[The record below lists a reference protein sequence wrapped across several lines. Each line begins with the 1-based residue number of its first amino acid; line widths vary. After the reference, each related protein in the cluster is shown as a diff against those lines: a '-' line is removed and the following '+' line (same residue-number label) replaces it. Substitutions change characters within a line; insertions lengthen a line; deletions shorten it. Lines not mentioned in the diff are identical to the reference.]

1 MRFLWKDL
9 RYRRGRAALTVA
21 GVASLSLMILLFEG
35 IITGMYWQASR
46 FVESTGADVWVSRE
60 RSGGVFVGFT
70 LLNSETVVP
79 AVSGVGVVRSPSG
92 EERNLIRILDEEN
105 RNDKGVYPFI
115 FAPSRPTIR
124 KKNMEQEVKAVVVG
138 YRAGK
143 LGGPKRSDI
152 ARGRMFQSTKEY
164 APGQDIPMECVVSDD
179 KSLGLEVGESIE
191 VGGHELKVVGVV
203 EDMMFLFDTPFIF
216 TDINVARRVALQDV
230 IYVNTFIVKAAEE
243 DGADD
248 LKDVLSDPQTGLI
261 GVDVH
266 TTEET
271 IDNIR
276 KNYVDEPMKGV
287 RFLQTLLC
295 IASALIVGMTAYVT
309 TFEKTREIGI
319 MKAVGADNGY
329 VMRLIL
335 NQIGLMSVLGVLLA
349 VALAYATAVAQVFP
363 FFVLISPIIACIVSA
378 VSLAVCLLGGW
389 IAARRAARVDPM
401 IAFRG
406 EV

>member
-9 RYRRGRAALTVA
+9 QYRRGRAALTVA
-21 GVASLSLMILLFEG
+21 GVASLSMMILLFGG
-35 IITGMYWQASR
+35 IMRGLRWQAHH
-46 FVESTGADVWVSRE
+46 FVDSTGADVWISRE

-70 LLNSETVVP
+70 LLNSETVIP
-79 AVSGVGVVRSPSG
+79 AVAGVGGP
-92 EERNLIRILDEEN
+92 RILDLDEKDDY
-105 RNDKGVYPFI
+105 RGVYPFI

-124 KKNMEQEVKAVVVG
+124 KKNMELEVKAVVVG

-152 ARGRMFQSTKEY
+152 ARGRIFRTSKAY
-164 APGQDIPMECVVSDD
+164 APGLEPPMECVVDD
-179 KSLGLEVGESIE
+179 SLGLEVGESVE
-191 VGGHELKVVGVV
+191 VGGYELKVVGVV
-203 EDMMFLFDTPFIF
+203 EDMMFVFDTPLIF
-216 TDINVARRVALQDV
+216 TDINVARRVALEDV
-230 IYVNTFIVKAAEE
+230 IYVNTFLVKAAQE
-243 DGADD
+243 DGAAD
-248 LKDVLSDPQTGLI
+248 LAGVLSDPQRGLI

-271 IDNIR
+271 IGNIL
-276 KNYVDEPMKGV
+276 KNYVDEPMRGV
-287 RFLQTLLC
+287 QFLRILLW
-295 IASALIVGMTAYVT
+295 IASALIVGMIAYVT
-309 TFEKTREIGI
+309 TFEKTREIGV
-319 MKAVGADNGY
+319 MKAVGADNRY

-335 NQIGLMSVLGVLLA
+335 NQIGLMSFLGIGLA
-349 VALAYATAVAQVFP
+349 VALAYAAVPFFP
-363 FFVLISPIIACIVSA
+363 IFVLIDPMEACVVSA

>member
-21 GVASLSLMILLFEG
+21 GVASLSMMILLFEG
-35 IITGMYWQASR
+35 IITGMYWQASH
-46 FVESTGADVWVSRE
+46 FVESTGADVWISRE

-79 AVSGVGVVRSPSG
+79 AVSGVGGP
-92 EERNLIRILDEEN
+92 RIQDLDEA
-105 RNDKGVYPFI
+105 DDYSGVYPFI

-124 KKNMEQEVKAVVVG
+124 QNNMLKEKKAVIVG
-138 YRAGK
+138 YRSGK

-152 ARGRMFQSTKEY
+152 ARGRMFQSTKAY
-164 APGQDIPMECVVSDD
+164 APGQDLPMECVVDD
-179 KSLGLEVGESIE
+179 SLGLEVGESIE
-191 VGGHELKVVGVV
+191 VGGHELKTVGVV

-230 IYVNTFIVKAAEE
+230 IYVNTFIVKAAQE
-243 DGADD
+243 DGAAE
-248 LKDVLSDPQTGLI
+248 LAGVLSDPQTGLI

-266 TTEET
+266 TTKET

-287 RFLQTLLC
+287 KFLQMLLW
-295 IASALIVGMTAYVT
+295 IASALVVGMTAYVT

-319 MKAVGADNGY
+319 MKAVGADNSY

-335 NQIGLMSVLGVLLA
+335 NQIGLMSLLGVLLA
-349 VALAYATAVAQVFP
+349 VGLAYAAVPFFP
-363 FFVLISPIIACIVSA
+363 FFVLINPKVACIVSG

>member
-9 RYRRGRAALTVA
+9 RYRRWRAALTVA
-21 GVASLSLMILLFEG
+21 GVASLSMMILLFGG
-35 IITGMYWQASR
+35 IMRGLRWQAHH
-46 FVESTGADVWVSRE
+46 FVDSTDADVWISRE

-79 AVSGVGVVRSPSG
+79 AVSGIGGP
-92 EERNLIRILDEEN
+92 RILNMDEKDGY
-105 RNDKGVYPFI
+105 RGVYPFI

-143 LGGPKRSDI
+143 LGGPKRSDV
-152 ARGRMFQSTKEY
+152 ARGRMFQSSREY
-164 APGQDIPMECVVSDD
+164 APGQDLPMECVVDD
-179 KSLGLEVGESIE
+179 SLGLEIGESVE
-191 VGGHELKVVGVV
+191 VGGYELRVVGIV
-203 EDMMFLFDTPFIF
+203 EGMMFVFDTPLIF
-216 TDINVARRVALQDV
+216 TDINVARRVALEDV
-230 IYVNTFIVKAAEE
+230 IYVNTFLVKADRE
-243 DGADD
+243 DGAAD
-248 LKDVLSDPQTGLI
+248 LAGVLTEGLL

-271 IDNIR
+271 IGNIL
-276 KNYVDEPMKGV
+276 KNYVDEPMRGV
-287 RFLQTLLC
+287 QFLRILLW
-295 IASALIVGMTAYVT
+295 IASALIVGMIAYVT
-309 TFEKTREIGI
+309 TFEKTREIGV
-319 MKAVGADNGY
+319 MKAVGADNSY

-349 VALAYATAVAQVFP
+349 VALAYAAVPFFP
-363 FFVLISPIIACIVSA
+363 IFVLINPTEACVVSG

-389 IAARRAARVDPM
+389 FAARRAARVDPM

>member
-21 GVASLSLMILLFEG
+21 GVASLSMMILLFGG
-35 IITGMYWQASR
+35 IMRGLRWQAHH
-46 FVESTGADVWVSRE
+46 FVESTDADVWISRE

-70 LLNSETVVP
+70 LLNSETVIP
-79 AVSGVGVVRSPSG
+79 AVSGVGG
-92 EERNLIRILDEEN
+92 TRILDLDEA
-105 RNDKGVYPFI
+105 DGYSGVYPFI

-124 KKNMEQEVKAVVVG
+124 KKNMKQEVKAVVVG

-143 LGGPKRSDI
+143 LGGPKRSEI
-152 ARGRMFQSTKEY
+152 ARGRMFQSSRDY
-164 APGQDIPMECVVSDD
+164 APGQDLPMECVVDD
-179 KSLGLEVGESIE
+179 SLGLEVGESIE
-191 VGGHELKVVGVV
+191 VGGHELKAVGVV
-203 EDMMFLFDTPFIF
+203 EDMMFVFDTPLIF
-216 TDINVARRVALQDV
+216 TDINVARRVALEDV
-230 IYVNTFIVKAAEE
+230 IYVNTFLVKAAQE
-243 DGADD
+243 DGSAE
-248 LKDVLSDPQTGLI
+248 LAGVLSDPQTGLF

-271 IDNIR
+271 VDNIL
-276 KNYVDEPMKGV
+276 KNYVDEPMRGV
-287 RFLQTLLC
+287 QFLRILLWV
-295 IASALIVGMTAYVT
+295 ASALVVGMIAYVT
-309 TFEKTREIGI
+309 TFEKTREIGV
-319 MKAVGADNGY
+319 MRAVGADNSY

-349 VALAYATAVAQVFP
+349 VMLAYAAVPFFP
-363 FFVLISPIIACIVSA
+363 IFVLINPMEACIVSG